1 MFMEI
6 DEQNHEK
13 HSTEQKDENT
23 VIPST
28 TVVVDQ
34 SNTTNFANTMKDSSI
49 SKEQSK
55 LAGNS
60 HIKRCKRLLSAK
72 DNWYTDPDQ
81 LEYINDCRLRGALP
95 SGYFIRHLKDESIS
109 LKYSVLGLKKL
120 KPIFSSISNSLNIT
134 QLDLT
139 NTCLN
144 DECVNHLCHMLREN
158 TFITNLNLSENH
170 LTSKSAEYLCETL
183 ALSTELLQLN
193 LRKNLFDDI
202 SGKFFS
208 ELITTTRKLK
218 YMNISYNDLG
228 ELSCQYIG
236 RALPQATTLTEF
248 DLSWNRLG
256 RGKMNIFGKGLAEN
270 INLKHLNLSANGIGP
285 KKGCTDLAYA
295 LKNNLT
301 LETLDLRD
309 NRINPEGSVLLSKG
323 FYVNSTLTC
332 LRMARNPMQ
341 TAGCYA
347 ILTGV
352 LKNPNCGLLELD
364 LQDIIVNQDFL
375 DLQDSARIK
384 LPNLC
389 VRYGQAT
396 TDKIRVLSPRFKRS
410 EYSPKEILIIMGRST
425 KQSLAD
431 LLRPLDI
438 VGNKTIA
445 RQLFVKILNIYMTRL
460 GIQFTEEQMKV
471 LMQELDPKNLEE
483 VNFTDF
489 EL

>member
-1 MFMEI
+1 M
-6 DEQNHEK
+6 
-13 HSTEQKDENT
+13 
-23 VIPST
+23 
-28 TVVVDQ
+28 
-34 SNTTNFANTMKDSSI
+34 
-49 SKEQSK
+49 
-55 LAGNS
+55 
-60 HIKRCKRLLSAK
+60 
-72 DNWYTDPDQ
+72 
-81 LEYINDCRLRGALP
+81 
-95 SGYFIRHLKDESIS
+95 
-109 LKYSVLGLKKL
+109 
-120 KPIFSSISNSLNIT
+120 
-134 QLDLT
+134 
-139 NTCLN
+139 
-144 DECVNHLCHMLREN
+144 
-158 TFITNLNLSENH
+158 
-170 LTSKSAEYLCETL
+170 
-183 ALSTELLQLN
+183 
-193 LRKNLFDDI
+193 
-202 SGKFFS
+202 
-208 ELITTTRKLK
+208 
-218 YMNISYNDLG
+218 
-228 ELSCQYIG
+228 
-236 RALPQATTLTEF
+236 
-248 DLSWNRLG
+248 
-256 RGKMNIFGKGLAEN
+256 
-270 INLKHLNLSANGIGP
+270 KHLNLSANGIGP

-295 LKNNLT
+295 LKNNVT

-438 VGNKTIA
+438 VGNKTIT
-445 RQLFVKILNIYMTRL
+445 RQLFVKILNRL

>member
-1 MFMEI
+1 MEI
-6 DEQNHEK
+6 DEQNHGK

-28 TVVVDQ
+28 AVVVDQ
-34 SNTTNFANTMKDSSI
+34 SDSTNFANTMKDSSI
-49 SKEQSK
+49 S
-55 LAGNS
+55 N
-60 HIKRCKRLLSAK
+60 
-72 DNWYTDPDQ
+72 
-81 LEYINDCRLRGALP
+81 
-95 SGYFIRHLKDESIS
+95 
-109 LKYSVLGLKKL
+109 
-120 KPIFSSISNSLNIT
+120 LNIT

-144 DECVNHLCHMLREN
+144 DECINHLCHMLREN

-236 RALPQATTLTEF
+236 KALPQATTLTEF

-410 EYSPKEILIIMGRST
+410 KYSPKEILIIMGRST

-438 VGNKTIA
+438 VGNKTIT

>member
-1 MFMEI
+1 MSMEI
-6 DEQNHEK
+6 NEQDQEEHPIG
-13 HSTEQKDENT
+13 QKDENT
-23 VIPST
+23 VVPST
-28 TVVVDQ
+28 PIFMDQ
-34 SNTTNFANTMKDSSI
+34 DDSTNFANTMKDRFRR
-49 SKEQSK
+49 KEQSK
-55 LAGNS
+55 VTGNS

-72 DNWYTDPDQ
+72 DHWYTDPDQ
-81 LEYINDCRLRGALP
+81 LEYLNDCRLRGALP
-95 SGYFIRHLKDESIS
+95 SG

-139 NTCLN
+139 NSCLD
-144 DECVNHLCHMLREN
+144 DECINHLCHMLREN

-183 ALSTELLQLN
+183 ASSTELLQLN

-202 SGKFFS
+202 AGKFFS

-236 RALPQATTLTEF
+236 RALPQAMTLIEF

-270 INLKHLNLSANGIGP
+270 IYLKHLNLSANGIGP

-295 LKNNLT
+295 LRNNVT

-332 LRMARNPMQ
+332 LRMSRNPMQ

-347 ILTGV
+347 ILTGI

-364 LQDIIVNQDFL
+364 VQDIIVNQDFL

-389 VRYGQAT
+389 VRYGQTT
-396 TDKIRVLSPRFKRS
+396 TDKIRVLSPSFKRS

-438 VGNKTIA
+438 AGNKIVT
-445 RQLFVKILNIYMTRL
+445 RQVFVKILNIYMMKL

-471 LMQELDPKNLEE
+471 LMQELDPKNQEE

>member
-1 MFMEI
+1 
-6 DEQNHEK
+6 
-13 HSTEQKDENT
+13 
-23 VIPST
+23 
-28 TVVVDQ
+28 
-34 SNTTNFANTMKDSSI
+34 
-49 SKEQSK
+49 
-55 LAGNS
+55 
-60 HIKRCKRLLSAK
+60 
-72 DNWYTDPDQ
+72 
-81 LEYINDCRLRGALP
+81 
-95 SGYFIRHLKDESIS
+95 
-109 LKYSVLGLKKL
+109 
-120 KPIFSSISNSLNIT
+120 
-134 QLDLT
+134 
-139 NTCLN
+139 
-144 DECVNHLCHMLREN
+144 MLREN
-158 TFITNLNLSENH
+158 TFITGLNLSENH

-208 ELITTTRKLK
+208 ELIMTTRKLK

-236 RALPQATTLTEF
+236 RALPHATTLTEF

-438 VGNKTIA
+438 VGNKTIT
-445 RQLFVKILNIYMTRL
+445 RQLFVKILN
-460 GIQFTEEQMKV
+460 
-471 LMQELDPKNLEE
+471 
-483 VNFTDF
+483 
-489 EL
+489 

>member
-1 MFMEI
+1 MEI
-6 DEQNHEK
+6 DEKNHEK
-13 HSTEQKDENT
+13 HSVEQKDENT

-28 TVVVDQ
+28 SVVVDQ
-34 SNTTNFANTMKDSSI
+34 SDSTNFANTMKDSSI
-49 SKEQSK
+49 GKEQSK

-60 HIKRCKRLLSAK
+60 HVKRCKRLLSAK
-72 DNWYTDPDQ
+72 
-81 LEYINDCRLRGALP
+81 A
-95 SGYFIRHLKDESIS
+95 FIIL
-109 LKYSVLGLKKL
+109 YCSVN
-120 KPIFSSISNSLNIT
+120 F
-134 QLDLT
+134 Q
-139 NTCLN
+139 
-144 DECVNHLCHMLREN
+144 CVNHLCHMLREN

-202 SGKFFS
+202 AGKFFS

-410 EYSPKEILIIMGRST
+410 ECSPKEILIIMGRST

-438 VGNKTIA
+438 VGNKTIT
-445 RQLFVKILNIYMTRL
+445 RQLFVKILN
-460 GIQFTEEQMKV
+460 V
-471 LMQELDPKNLEE
+471 C
-483 VNFTDF
+483 V
-489 EL
+489 